1 MKDFDAGN
9 FTEIA
14 ASDKGKELW
23 SFLNSD
29 LVVACLETTTYLQRP
44 AIEGIQP
51 LLLNQFG
58 HDVWNDRLKQVVG
71 KMVRQIMERRGY
83 HLEKTGV
90 KIRVRD
96 LFSIGA
102 RYQKNI

>member
-1 MKDFDAGN
+1 MKNFDAGN

-14 ASDKGKELW
+14 TSDIGNELW
-23 SFLNSD
+23 DFLNSD

-51 LLLNQFG
+51 LLLSRFG
-58 HDVWNDRLKQVVG
+58 PDVWTDRLKQVVG
-71 KMVRQIMERRGY
+71 KMVRQIMEQRGY

-96 LFSIGA
+96 LFSIGT